1 MSPPTVNQDAGW
13 ALFLD
18 VDGTLLDI
26 AETPESVYVPD
37 DLKTLLLDLSLR
49 LHGALALV
57 SGRSI
62 EDLDRLFNPLRLCV
76 SGVHGCERRDASG
89 TVVRPQIDAQSLHTA
104 RMELQKFVDAN
115 PGLLLED
122 KGFGLALHFRRVPL
136 LSGEVLATM
145 RRMCQWLGP
154 KFTLQA
160 GKCVLEIR
168 PTGYSK
174 GTSIA
179 AFMQQPPFADKR
191 PIFLGDD
198 VTDEDGFAVVNELG
212 GMSIKVGNALS
223 TLAQRRIAG
232 VHEVRQWLQDVPGS
246 LHARL
251 PDSIHPH

>member
-1 MSPPTVNQDAGW
+1 MSPPLSTEDASW

-49 LHGALALV
+49 LEGALALV

-62 EDLDRLFNPLRLCV
+62 NDLDRLFSPLRLCA
-76 SGVHGCERRDASG
+76 SGVHGCERRDAG
-89 TVVRPQIDAQSLHTA
+89 GIIVRPDVDAESLSTVRA
-104 RMELQKFVDAN
+104 QLQTYVDAN

-122 KGFGLALHFRRVPL
+122 KGFGLALHFRRAPH
-136 LSGEVLATM
+136 LSGDVLSVM
-145 RRMCQWLGP
+145 RRTCHWLGP

-168 PTGYSK
+168 PTGFSK

-179 AFMQQPPFADKR
+179 AFMQQAPFAGKS
-191 PIFLGDD
+191 PVFMGDD

-212 GMSIKVGNALS
+212 GISIKVGNAPA
-223 TLAQRRIAG
+223 TLATRRIPG
-232 VHEVRQWLQDVPGS
+232 VSEVRRWLRDMPGS
-246 LHARL
+246 LRDL
-251 PDSIHPH
+251 RSSIHQQ